1 MLQEYRDEIMRLIND
16 ITDERELYLI
26 MIYAQCANGKA

>member
-1 MLQEYRDEIMRLIND
+1 MKEEYRDEITRLVNE

-26 MIYAQCANGKA
+26 LLYTRCAAGDT